1 MSSDYIEELIRQ
13 GENTSIEFKRGDVR
27 TENLAKELIAFS
39 NSSGGVVLL
48 GIEDNGGVQGLGDD
62 RNYEQWVSNLSRNN
76 VIPPISVDY
85 TESVLEGKKIGIIQV
100 PKGKD
105 RPYQDS
111 SGRFYVRVGST
122 NRIASLNELMRLF
135 QQSGFY
141 HFDLTQIEQAHFG
154 QLNQTALDKYFQSYD
169 VSITEMDLDEKIHLL
184 QNTDILSEES
194 KTTVAGLL
202 VFGINPQRNLQ
213 NALISFAHY
222 RGNQVT
228 DELIDKKNIE
238 GSLPNQVETAL
249 QVIKNNLLSPSTIVG
264 SKRTETQHYPDKI
277 FRELIVNACV
287 HRNYSITGSRIR
299 ILMFEDRIEV
309 ISPGKLPNTVTVEKL
324 RAGVS
329 YAVNPVIVKF
339 MENLRYIDKL
349 GRGLPLVCQAAQKLG
364 KEVLFEEI
372 GEEFKVTLFWDF

>member
-1 MSSDYIEELIRQ
+1 MSIDYIEELIRQ

-48 GIEDNGGVQGLGDD
+48 GIEDNGEIQGLKNP
-62 RNYEQWVSNLSRNN
+62 RNYEEWISNLTRNN
-76 VIPPISVDY
+76 VIPHISVDY
-85 TESVLEGKKIGIIQV
+85 TESVLEGKKIGIIRV

-105 RPYQDS
+105 RPYQNS

-141 HFDLTQIEQAHFG
+141 HFDLTQIEQAHLG
-154 QLNQTALDKYFQSYD
+154 QLNQTALDNYFQSYD

-194 KTTVAGLL
+194 KTTVTGLL
-202 VFGINPQRNLQ
+202 VFGINPQRNMQ

-222 RGNQVT
+222 RGNRVT

-249 QVIKNNLLSPSTIVG
+249 QVIRNNLLTPSTIVG

-299 ILMFEDRIEV
+299 ILIFEDRIEV

-324 RAGVS
+324 KAGVS
-329 YAVNPVIVKF
+329 YAVNPVTAKF
-339 MENLRYIDKL
+339 MENLRYIDML
-349 GRGLPLVCQAAQKLG
+349 GCGLPLVYQAAQKLG

-372 GEEFKVTLFWDF
+372 GEEFMVTLFWDF